1 MKLSV
6 IIPVYNEP
14 DTIAKIVKKAEKV
27 NLGNVKKEIIIV
39 DDASTDNTAIA
50 IRNLKGR
57 CIKLFHK
64 KNKGKGGALKT
75 GISKATGD
83 IIVFQDADLEYD
95 PKDYATLIR
104 PIIRGEAKVAF
115 GSRFVNQRLNLFGK
129 KRSPHLL
136 HWFGNKFL
144 TFAFNT
150 LYGTNLTDAEPCY
163 KMFTSDVLKSMRIS
177 SNRFEYDIELM
188 CKLVRKGH
196 KIIQLPIS
204 YHPRTFEE
212 GKKINW
218 KDGIVAFLT
227 MLKYRISG

>member
-14 DTIAKIVKKAEKV
+14 KTIEKIVRKVEKV
-27 NLGNVKKEIIIV
+27 DLGNVKKEIIII
-39 DDASTDNTAIA
+39 DDASTDSTADA
-50 IRNLKGR
+50 VRKLKGNHV
-57 CIKLFHK
+57 KLFHK

-75 GISKATGD
+75 GISKATGN

-95 PKDYATLIR
+95 PKDYARLIQ
-104 PIIRGEAKVAF
+104 PILQGKAKVTF
-115 GSRFVNQRLNLFGK
+115 GSRFVSQRLKLFGK

-136 HWFGNKFL
+136 HWFGNRFL
-144 TFAFNT
+144 TFAFNS
-150 LYGTNLTDAEPCY
+150 LYGTRLTDAEPCY
-163 KMFTSDVLKSMRIS
+163 KMFRSDVLKGIKVS

-188 CKLVRKGH
+188 CKLVKNGYE
-196 KIIQLPIS
+196 IMQLPIT
-204 YHPRTFEE
+204 YNPRTFEE

-227 MLKYRISG
+227 MIKYRISD